1 MVAATLIAAAPVVL
15 DRGLAWTLAVA
26 GLVVA
31 ATCFIAVIVAWRA
44 VAAAKLAAKGLEEL
58 RRSAIQR
65 EPAPASVAPVAPEPV
80 APALPPEPTAPEPVA
95 PEPVAPEPVAPEPVA
110 PVAPP
115 EPVAPVAPAQ
125 PIQLPDLPSRIPA
138 ALWAEPLD
146 PREPRPEP
154 LPSRPPPSGPPDIAR
169 WEVVVPSKRP
179 TPPPG
184 QPPVRPP
191 EPPVEER
198 VMPPPA
204 ATPTPVRP
212 FVESRPPL
220 PSGEETSLLLRA
232 LRDRDPFV
240 RQRAVA
246 ALAGRT
252 EADLALVDALR
263 DEYPM
268 VRREVVRALRR
279 TGRSLAVQAL
289 VEVVSQDP
297 SAEVREEAVIVLADF
312 LHPGNSNSSTQ
323 S

>member
-1 MVAATLIAAAPVVL
+1 
-15 DRGLAWTLAVA
+15 VA

-44 VAAAKLAAKGLEEL
+44 VAAAKRAAKGLEEI

-65 EPAPASVAPVAPEPV
+65 EPAPASVAPDLPVAPPEPV
-80 APALPPEPTAPEPVA
+80 APALQ

-110 PVAPP
+110 PVPP
-115 EPVAPVAPAQ
+115 VQ
-125 PIQLPDLPSRIPA
+125 RIQLPDLPSRIPA

-146 PREPRPEP
+146 PREPRSEP

-169 WEVVVPSKRP
+169 WEVVVPSQRA
-179 TPPPG
+179 TPPQG

-191 EPPVEER
+191 EPPVEEQ
-198 VMPPPA
+198 VTPPPA

-212 FVESRPPL
+212 FVESKPPL

-246 ALAGRT
+246 ALAGNT
-252 EADLALVDALR
+252 EADRALLDALR

-279 TGRSLAVQAL
+279 AGRSLAVQAL

>member
-1 MVAATLIAAAPVVL
+1 MVAATLIAARVVL
-15 DRGLAWTLAVA
+15 DRGLAWALAVA

-31 ATCFIAVIVAWRA
+31 ATCFIAVILAWRA
-44 VAAAKLAAKGLEEL
+44 VAAAKLAAKVLEEL
-58 RRSAIQR
+58 RRNAIPR
-65 EPAPASVAPVAPEPV
+65 EPAPASPEPLAPVAPTEP
-80 APALPPEPTAPEPVA
+80 L
-95 PEPVAPEPVAPEPVA
+95 A
-110 PVAPP
+110 PVAPT
-115 EPVAPVAPAQ
+115 EPVAPVAPAK

-169 WEVVVPSKRP
+169 WEVVVPSQRP
-179 TPPPG
+179 SPPREQPPIRPPG
-184 QPPVRPP
+184 P
-191 EPPVEER
+191 PPVEEQ
-198 VMPPPA
+198 VTPPPTA
-204 ATPTPVRP
+204 VEPEPPGPPTAETPTAETPTAETLTPIRP

-232 LRDRDPFV
+232 LDDRDPFV

-252 EADLALVDALR
+252 EAEGALADALR

-279 TGRSLAVQAL
+279 AGRSLAVQAL